1 MAKKKKAEKTND
13 AEAPQFEE
21 ALEKLE
27 GIVRH
32 LEEGHTPLSE
42 ALAHYEQGVK
52 YLKHCHQLLE
62 NVERRIELL
71 SGVDAEGHPISE
83 PLDDQETSLEEKQS
97 TRSRR
102 RSRGSGTVP
111 E

>member
-13 AEAPQFEE
+13 AETPQFEE

-27 GIVRH
+27 EGVRH

-71 SGVDAEGHPISE
+71 SGVDAEGRPISE